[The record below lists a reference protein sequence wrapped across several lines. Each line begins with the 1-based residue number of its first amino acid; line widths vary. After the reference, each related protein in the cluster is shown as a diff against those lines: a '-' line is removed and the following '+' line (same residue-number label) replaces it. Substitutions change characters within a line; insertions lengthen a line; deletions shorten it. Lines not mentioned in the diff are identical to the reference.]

1 MDKAL
6 FCPLLNEEISQYD
19 CDEITCVAEYGR
31 YINDGLPPLIDL
43 AEVKEK
49 RELCLRCNN
58 REGQ

>member
-19 CDEITCVAEYGR
+19 CDEITCAAEYGR

-49 RELCLRCNN
+49 RELCLRRNN